1 MPEPTQ
7 KDDELLLVGMGL
19 LQAGATPRMIARMIN
34 INRSKFIKDVKAV
47 IKEDTSHDSSFI
59 PYLFYSFDL
68 R

>member
-1 MPEPTQ
+1 MPEPTR

-19 LQAGATPRMIARMIN
+19 LQAGATPRMIARMMN

-47 IKEDTSHDSSFI
+47 IKEDTSYDSSFI
-59 PYLFYSFDL
+59 SYLFYSFDL